1 MKQQNLL
8 TKMLLLFAL
17 VVGSVSSVWAQ
28 EVYTHTF
35 TKTELENLLTS
46 DQELTDDNDETLSF
60 KWSFTAKHDNS
71 NVTMNN
77 GDSRGIQVGSGTTTN
92 SCRTLTLSTSGIS
105 GNISKI
111 VVVGGLAKSGAGTIN
126 AKINDYDFGGSNAT
140 QELVAS
146 GSEAGTYTFE
156 GNATGTVLI
165 TMSQPT
171 TNKAMYLK
179 SIEITYTDA
188 SAVEKPTFS
197 PAGGTIYEATN
208 VTISAATGCTIY
220 YTTDGSTPTQASATG
235 TSVVIPASGTTVLK
249 AIAVD
254 GSNKVSGVATAEY
267 TYKNPALLYETKSSF
282 SSGETS
288 GKLEDLI
295 KYTSYQGGAG
305 TAPGIYNNGIRLYQI
320 SGSNNYGGYITL
332 SADDGYRITG
342 FSIKT
347 TNTYSTTVDYT
358 VDGST
363 SIGEGEI
370 LGKNSEYSKDGLFNK
385 SVSIY
390 NLGTGSNGRLEI
402 ASITVFYIQVT
413 SANIASSGYSTL
425 SNDNALDF
433 ANAVADDDE
442 ADALVAYII
451 PSNDGVKL
459 TKTEVTEAPAGTG
472 ILLKGTA
479 GVTYTIPVKANA
491 TAVGTNLLKAGPVTV
506 PDGNETI
513 YLLKSGQF
521 HLASAGTTSA
531 GKAYLELPAAV
542 GAPALSIDND
552 DETTGIGMTTVN
564 GQQTTDGVYYDLSGR
579 RVAQPTKGLYI
590 VNGKKI
596 VIK

>member
-111 VVVGGLAKSGAGTIN
+111 VVVGGLARSGAGTIN

-140 QELVAS
+140 QGLVAS